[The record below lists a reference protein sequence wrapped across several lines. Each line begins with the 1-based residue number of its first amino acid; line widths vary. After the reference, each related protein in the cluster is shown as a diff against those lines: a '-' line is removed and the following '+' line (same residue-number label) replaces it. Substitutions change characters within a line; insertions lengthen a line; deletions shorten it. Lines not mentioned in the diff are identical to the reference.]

1 MVKGSHK
8 PDAKDY
14 MLRVRMTEEDK
25 IWLECLR
32 QYYGESSASE
42 FVRKLIVEQ
51 KERMDREIAECEG
64 AIKQLTI
71 DDCII

>member
-8 PDAKDY
+8 ADAKDY
-14 MLRVRMTEEDK
+14 MLRVRMSQDDK

-32 QYYGESSASE
+32 QYYGDSSTSE
-42 FVRKLIVEQ
+42 FVRKLIMAQ
-51 KERMDREIAECEG
+51 KERMDREIEECGETV
-64 AIKQLTI
+64 KQLTI